1 MALNVLLVFF
11 HGYDSKK
18 LYHLEKWYILFSYG
32 VPAIPA
38 ITYIVLDHHGSQRM
52 IGPATVSQ
60 STGTVIDISDRTDLV
75 LGRERG

>member
-11 HGYDSKK
+11 HGYDSRQ
-18 LYHLEKWYILFSYG
+18 LHHLEKWYFLFSYG

-38 ITYIVLDHHGSQRM
+38 ITYIILDHHGPQRM

-60 STGTVIDISDRTDLV
+60 PVSLQTNVFNHTDLV
-75 LGRERG
+75 LGCERS